1 MVEMAVFNVP
11 RAMAPKIGEP
21 ELQFMCSAS
30 HLIVLFNIFY
40 VQRVATPKVDFCYL
54 QFNL

>member
-11 RAMAPKIGEP
+11 RAMAPKVGEP

-30 HLIVLFNIFY
+30 HLIVLYICVKFREN
-40 VQRVATPKVDFCYL
+40 TE
-54 QFNL
+54 